1 MRTWAV
7 IAVLTLLAGSA
18 GGDANADV
26 RALLGKYVH
35 ALGEMR
41 PDAANQLQ
49 TPDAVI
55 VSVEGGAGSDAETYR
70 AIYGADAGEAK
81 MQLVDA
87 KIAVDKHVA
96 WFHCVVNTSWVMEL
110 MTEKGPNTRRDTG
123 QLRISGIAVEDHGWK
138 IAAAMVADVVPDK
151 SLYKNLDHES
161 TRPAA
166 LDGQADSAGGALAR
180 WLYEGT
186 LAAHR
191 TKGALA
197 IANGTAPA
205 ERGESTAAT
214 NLAKGWDKLKML
226 GRPITSKT
234 FGGGAY
240 AIVFEQV
247 FMPVKGQGTARMVL
261 GAVLVKE
268 GDDWRWVSL
277 NFSPQNGW

>member
-1 MRTWAV
+1 MRTWG
-7 IAVLTLLAGSA
+7 VLVLLAAFAGSA
-18 GGDANADV
+18 GADANADV

-35 ALGEMR
+35 ALAEMR

-49 TPDAVI
+49 TSDAVI

-81 MQLVDA
+81 MQLAEA
-87 KIAVDKHVA
+87 KVVVDKHVA

-110 MTEKGPNTRRDTG
+110 YDEKGPNRRRDTG
-123 QLRISGIAVEDHGWK
+123 QLRISGIAIDDHGWK

-151 SLYKNLDHES
+151 SLYKVLDHDS

-166 LDGQADSAGGALAR
+166 IDGQADSAGGAVAR

-186 LAAHR
+186 LAAHQAR
-191 TKGALA
+191 TA

-205 ERGESTAAT
+205 ERGENTAAA
-214 NLAKGWDKLKML
+214 NLAKGWDKLKMWST
-226 GRPITSKT
+226 PITSKT

-240 AIVFEQV
+240 AIVFEHV
-247 FMPVKGQGTARMVL
+247 FLPVKGQGTARMVL
-261 GAVLVKE
+261 GAVLAKQ
-268 GDDWRWVSL
+268 GDDWRWVTLS
-277 NFSPQNGW
+277 FSPQSGW